1 MRTLF
6 TTAFLCLSA
15 GLGYSQI
22 VIIDK
27 VEVLNQNFEEAIFY
41 YQNNWEEARKIAL
54 RKGYIS
60 DYSLLIN
67 TDSSSKEQIYLITKL
82 ENEIAYQEME
92 SNFEKVF
99 KSMNRDKPKLLNE
112 KTPAAFRKVTN
123 VVLKGL

>member
-60 DYSLLIN
+60 DYSILIN
-67 TDSSSKEQIYLITKL
+67 TDSGSKEHIYLITKL
-82 ENEIAYQEME
+82 ENEIAYQDME

>member
-15 GLGYSQI
+15 GLSYSQI

-82 ENEIAYQEME
+82 ENETAYQELE